1 MAKEKYRITP
11 EEGKL
16 QREAPQSATNIMY
29 VKANRRRSRD
39 TDVQY
44 RNLWPKISTTG
55 SRSGCRDGRMSLMAD
70 FDLDD
75 LTQFYISNFRPGFSS
90 LERQECPVERKTD
103 TCLCSITSLLEQRYT
118 AGLDNEYPQ
127 GLHVPRPAHALRTR
141 ICVPMSPTQP
151 WRWR

>member
-55 SRSGCRDGRMSLMAD
+55 SRSEYRDGRMSLTAD
-70 FDLDD
+70 FDLDE
-75 LTQFYISNFRPGFSS
+75 LAQFYILNFRTGFAN
-90 LERQECPVERKTD
+90 LECAVERN
-103 TCLCSITSLLEQRYT
+103 R
-118 AGLDNEYPQ
+118 
-127 GLHVPRPAHALRTR
+127 
-141 ICVPMSPTQP
+141 
-151 WRWR
+151 